1 MRIAIDRERCIGSG
15 NCSFYAP
22 ATFDLD
28 DDLKVIVI
36 DANGD
41 SVEDITAAA
50 DGCPVKAITVQP
62 DEPLPDVVG

>member
-28 DDLKVIVI
+28 DDLKAVVI
-36 DANGD
+36 DPGGD
-41 SVEDITAAA
+41 TDEDVTAAA
-50 DGCPVKAITVQP
+50 DGCPVKAITLQA
-62 DEPLPDVVG
+62 DEVG